1 MMIDINKELDQLRY
15 FVWLRDIPSPGD
27 CPEYVEH
34 HEAIKAILW
43 EIDELR
49 EKVKWELAMP
59 QGATEKGN
67 D

>member
-1 MMIDINKELDQLRY
+1 MIDINKELDHLRY

-27 CPEYVEH
+27 RPEYVEH

-49 EKVKWELAMP
+49 AKVKRELALAL
-59 QGATEKGN
+59 GATEK
-67 D
+67 